1 MIQKV
6 SRVIETHWKH
16 MQTTFNNVVHEYSR
30 GMCTHYV
37 PCESEERKVRRLKL
51 KAERQ
56 AT

>member
-30 GMCTHYV
+30 GTCTHYV